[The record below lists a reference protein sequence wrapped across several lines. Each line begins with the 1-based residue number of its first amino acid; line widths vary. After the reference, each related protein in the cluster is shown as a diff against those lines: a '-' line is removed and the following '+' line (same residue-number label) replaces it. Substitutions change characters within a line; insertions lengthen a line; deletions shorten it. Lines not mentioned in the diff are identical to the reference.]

1 MFGIDSQLF
10 VESIR
15 KKPSGQRGESSGFS
29 STGADFPQ
37 ALRSSRQSKQIVS
50 TIYFFIYFH

>member
-1 MFGIDSQLF
+1 LGVDSQLF

-15 KKPSGQRGESSGFS
+15 KKPSGQRGETSGFS

-37 ALRSSRQSKQIVS
+37 ALRTSKHSKQVV
-50 TIYFFIYFH
+50 

>member
-15 KKPSGQRGESSGFS
+15 KKPSGQSGESSGFS
-29 STGADFPQ
+29 STGADLPQ
-37 ALRSSRQSKQIVS
+37 ALRSSRQSKQVV
-50 TIYFFIYFH
+50 

>member
-29 STGADFPQ
+29 STGTDFPQ
-37 ALRSSRQSKQIVS
+37 PVRSNSHSKQIV
-50 TIYFFIYFH
+50 